1 MNNSYWLQPPK
12 NIDPTQTLILL
23 PSRTPTIATI
33 TAAAKNAVARKE
45 KAS

>member
-33 TAAAKNAVARKE
+33 TAITAINRKNVP
-45 KAS
+45 